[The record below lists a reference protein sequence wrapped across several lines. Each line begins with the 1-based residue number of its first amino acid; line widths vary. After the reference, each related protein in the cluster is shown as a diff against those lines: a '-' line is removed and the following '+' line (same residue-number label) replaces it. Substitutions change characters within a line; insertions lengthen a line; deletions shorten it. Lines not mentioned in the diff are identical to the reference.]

1 MAASAAQYETPQGET
16 GKVDLFSQ
24 NTGKQAL
31 VFPRMVF
38 QLGGTQGTT
47 SKEQYFETE
56 FVDYIKIQPI
66 GVDYTQKGAGR
77 FNTIP
82 NNTDTAGSRIER
94 NACVFLPIPQNLSVT
109 YAPQYNQKSIGA
121 MGAAVANALG
131 GNNAGDI
138 AQSLQSFAGNA
149 TSEVIYKSMASTASS
164 LNTILGMESI
174 TLDGSTLMAMAS
186 GKIFNPYQ
194 EQIFE
199 GIGFRTFSFNWK
211 LLAKDAT
218 EAKTIGAIIKALK
231 VFSLPRY
238 AGAATGGKAATSFA
252 QSGMEQTRT
261 SPDRFLTVPDKF
273 AISFVRV
280 RHNGENFEQLGHF
293 KMDLCVL
300 TNLSVNYAPDGQYN
314 AIHPNELAAYGM
326 TGQKADEGNYLLVPA
341 VNLDVQF
348 TESSIMTA
356 DKAAIGF

>member
-1 MAASAAQYETPQGET
+1 MAASSTPQYDTPTGET

-38 QLGGTQGTT
+38 QVGGTTGN
-47 SKEQYFETE
+47 KEQYFETE
-56 FVDYIKIQPI
+56 YVDYIKIQPI
-66 GVDYTQKGAGR
+66 GVDYTQQGAGR

-82 NNTDTAGSRIER
+82 SNKDTAGSRIER
-94 NACVFLPIPQNLSVT
+94 NACIFLPIPQNLSVT
-109 YAPQYNQKSIGA
+109 YAPQYNQKNLGA

-138 AQSLQSFAGNA
+138 AKSLQSFAGNA
-149 TSEVIYKSMASTASS
+149 TSEVIYKSMASTATS

-211 LLAKDAT
+211 LLAKSPN

-231 VFSLPRY
+231 VYSLPRY
-238 AGAATGGKAATSFA
+238 AGAATGGKAAGSFA
-252 QSGMEQTRT
+252 QQGLEQTRT

-280 RHNGENFEQLGHF
+280 RHSGENFEPLGHF

-314 AIHPNELAAYGM
+314 AIHPSDLAAGGI
-326 TGQKADEGNYLLVPA
+326 TGQQADEGSYLLVPA
-341 VNLDVQF
+341 VSLDVQF